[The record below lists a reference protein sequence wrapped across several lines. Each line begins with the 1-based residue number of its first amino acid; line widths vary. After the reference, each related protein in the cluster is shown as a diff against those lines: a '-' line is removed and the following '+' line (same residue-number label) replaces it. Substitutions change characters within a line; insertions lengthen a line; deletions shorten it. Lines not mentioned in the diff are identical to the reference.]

1 MKLRLWMIFIPIV
14 LIFAVVF
21 MFNRSVVSIHLNELS
36 NAVDELNKKQRG
48 FNTVDILFKYEI
60 NRRLY
65 SGLITEAEYDREELK
80 TISILTQQEA
90 PERKLGIFDYISMPA
105 VNGLRFLLGKPFLTL
120 TKEQKENNAAL
131 SLAFY
136 HENNR
141 RFRDAQNIYN
151 SFDEQK
157 KQSPV
162 LLHEGYCLSLLGEH
176 DDAVEKLTR
185 IINENRNEEI
195 AATAAIL
202 LMYITDF
209 KQKADYL
216 IKNGKGDNIDTVVK
230 LVQLNSFQNA
240 QEMLDRLEKSDTDE
254 EVQAKIAYY
263 RGRLLEETGEKSK
276 AIETYQEMI
285 LEYYRYEVAK
295 NANRRILVM
304 SANRSDREEINA
316 LAIENNKLLKDE
328 EFENILELNENIGTT
343 VADIVSDEDEVKKE
357 EEIDVTLLKKLQE
370 RSVEKREYVE
380 AENQNALL
388 AEQEAKR
395 LQEEKELRE
404 KQEALEKQRQEKIK
418 KQKRQA
424 ELRRQKK
431 LEQERKKAEQ
441 LRLKKERERQ
451 KALEKA
457 KELER
462 LKAIEKAKAEE
473 AEKAKNA
480 ELQKKKVE
488 ENGDYSIEYYRKDGK
503 LSQVDQFNKEGK
515 KTGYLK
521 YVYDENGNRIR
532 IDTYDENDQ
541 LVEYY

>member
-176 DDAVEKLTR
+176 DDAVGKLTR

>member
-1 MKLRLWMIFIPIV
+1 MKLRLWMIFIPVVIV
-14 LIFAVVF
+14 LAVVF
-21 MFNRSVVSIHLNELS
+21 MFNRSVISIHLNELS

-48 FNTVDILFKYEI
+48 FNTVDILFKYEM

-80 TISILTQQEA
+80 TISILTQQEQ
-90 PERKLGIFDYISMPA
+90 PERQIGVFDYMSMPA
-105 VNGLRFLLGKPFLTL
+105 INGLRYLLGKPQLTL

-131 SLAFY
+131 SLALY

-141 RFRDAQNIYN
+141 RFRDAQEIYT

-176 DDAVEKLTR
+176 DNAVKKLSR

-209 KQKADYL
+209 KQKAEHL
-216 IKNGKGDNIDTVVK
+216 INNANGDDIETVVK

-240 QEMLDRLEKSDTDE
+240 QVMLDRLEESETDE
-254 EVQAKIAYY
+254 EAQAKIAYY

-304 SANRSDREEINA
+304 SANRTDREEINA
-316 LAIENNKLLKDE
+316 LAIENNKLLHDE
-328 EFENILELNENIGTT
+328 SFESILELNENIGTT
-343 VADIVSDEDEVKKE
+343 FADKQTEEADVETKKE
-357 EEIDVTLLKKLQE
+357 EIIDIQLLKKLTKQ
-370 RSVEKREYVE
+370 SAEKREYVE
-380 AENQNALL
+380 KENQNALL
-388 AEQEAKR
+388 AEEEAKR
-395 LQEEKELRE
+395 LQAEK
-404 KQEALEKQRQEKIK
+404 EALEKQQEKERLRQEKIK
-418 KQKRQA
+418 RQKRQA

-441 LRLKKERERQ
+441 QRLKKERERQ
-451 KALEKA
+451 KALEREKQKA
-457 KELER
+457 L
-462 LKAIEKAKAEE
+462 EE
-473 AEKAKNA
+473 ALAK

-503 LSQVDQFNKEGK
+503 LSQVDQFDKDGK

-521 YVYDENGNRIR
+521 YVYDENGNKIR
-532 IDTYDENDQ
+532 VDTYDENDQ

>member
-90 PERKLGIFDYISMPA
+90 PERKLGMFDYISMPA

-328 EFENILELNENIGTT
+328 EFEDILELNENIGTT
-343 VADIVSDEDEVKKE
+343 VADIVSDENEVKKE
-357 EEIDVTLLKKLQE
+357 EVIDVTLLKKLQE

>member
-357 EEIDVTLLKKLQE
+357 EVIDVTLLKKLQE

-462 LKAIEKAKAEE
+462 LKALEE

>member
-357 EEIDVTLLKKLQE
+357 EVIDVTLLKKLQE

-404 KQEALEKQRQEKIK
+404 KQEALEKQRQEKIR

-462 LKAIEKAKAEE
+462 LKALEE

>member
-343 VADIVSDEDEVKKE
+343 VADIVSDENEVKKE
-357 EEIDVTLLKKLQE
+357 EVIDVTLLKKLQE

-462 LKAIEKAKAEE
+462 LKALEE

>member
-90 PERKLGIFDYISMPA
+90 PERKLGMFDYISMPA

-343 VADIVSDEDEVKKE
+343 VADIVSDENEVKKE
-357 EEIDVTLLKKLQE
+357 EVIDVTLLKKLQE

-462 LKAIEKAKAEE
+462 LKALEE

>member
-80 TISILTQQEA
+80 TISILTQQDA

-328 EFENILELNENIGTT
+328 EFEDILELNENIGTT

-462 LKAIEKAKAEE
+462 LKALEE

>member
-254 EVQAKIAYY
+254 EAQAKIAYY

-328 EFENILELNENIGTT
+328 EFEDILELNENIGTT
-343 VADIVSDEDEVKKE
+343 VADIVSDENEVKKE

-370 RSVEKREYVE
+370 QSVEKREYVE

-388 AEQEAKR
+388 AEEEAKR
-395 LQEEKELRE
+395 LQAEK
-404 KQEALEKQRQEKIK
+404 EALEKQQEQERLRQEKIK

-441 LRLKKERERQ
+441 QRLKKERERQ

-462 LKAIEKAKAEE
+462 LKALEE

>member
-263 RGRLLEETGEKSK
+263 RGRLLEENGEKSK

-357 EEIDVTLLKKLQE
+357 EVIDVTLLKKLQE

-395 LQEEKELRE
+395 LQAEK
-404 KQEALEKQRQEKIK
+404 EALEKQQEQERLRQEKIK

-462 LKAIEKAKAEE
+462 LKALEE

>member
-254 EVQAKIAYY
+254 EAQAKIAYY

-357 EEIDVTLLKKLQE
+357 EVIDVTLLKKLQE

-462 LKAIEKAKAEE
+462 LKALEE

>member
-90 PERKLGIFDYISMPA
+90 PERKLGMFDYISMPA

-254 EVQAKIAYY
+254 EAQAKIAYY

-357 EEIDVTLLKKLQE
+357 EEIDVTLLKKLQK

-395 LQEEKELRE
+395 LQAEK
-404 KQEALEKQRQEKIK
+404 EALEKQQEQERLRQEKIR

>member
-357 EEIDVTLLKKLQE
+357 EVIDVTLLKKLQE

-462 LKAIEKAKAEE
+462 LKALEE

-521 YVYDENGNRIR
+521 YVYDGNGNRIR

>member
-90 PERKLGIFDYISMPA
+90 PERKLGMFDYISMPA

-357 EEIDVTLLKKLQE
+357 EEIDVTLLKKLQK

-404 KQEALEKQRQEKIK
+404 KQEALEKQRQEKIR

>member
-90 PERKLGIFDYISMPA
+90 PERKLGMFDYISMPA

-357 EEIDVTLLKKLQE
+357 EVIDVTLLKKLQE

-462 LKAIEKAKAEE
+462 LKALEE

>member
-328 EFENILELNENIGTT
+328 EFEDILELNENIGTT

-357 EEIDVTLLKKLQE
+357 EVIDVTLLKKLQK

-462 LKAIEKAKAEE
+462 LKALEE

>member
-90 PERKLGIFDYISMPA
+90 SERKLGIFDYISMPA

-357 EEIDVTLLKKLQE
+357 EVIDVTLLKKLQE

-462 LKAIEKAKAEE
+462 LKALEE

>member
-90 PERKLGIFDYISMPA
+90 PERKLGMFDYISMPA

-328 EFENILELNENIGTT
+328 EFEDILELNENIGTT

-357 EEIDVTLLKKLQE
+357 EVIDVTLLKKLQE

-462 LKAIEKAKAEE
+462 LKALEE

>member
-462 LKAIEKAKAEE
+462 LKALEE

>member
-357 EEIDVTLLKKLQE
+357 EEIDVTLLKKLQK

-462 LKAIEKAKAEE
+462 LKALEE

>member
-328 EFENILELNENIGTT
+328 EFEDILELNENIGTT

-462 LKAIEKAKAEE
+462 LKALEE

>member
-357 EEIDVTLLKKLQE
+357 EVIDVTLLKKLQE

-404 KQEALEKQRQEKIK
+404 KQEALEKQRQEKIR

-462 LKAIEKAKAEE
+462 LKALEE

-521 YVYDENGNRIR
+521 YVYDGNGNRIR

>member
-328 EFENILELNENIGTT
+328 EFEDILELNENIGTT

-357 EEIDVTLLKKLQE
+357 EEIDVTLLKKLQK

-462 LKAIEKAKAEE
+462 LKALEE

>member
-254 EVQAKIAYY
+254 EAQAKIAYY

-357 EEIDVTLLKKLQE
+357 EVIDVTLLKKLQE

-395 LQEEKELRE
+395 
-404 KQEALEKQRQEKIK
+404 
-418 KQKRQA
+418 
-424 ELRRQKK
+424 
-431 LEQERKKAEQ
+431 KA
-441 LRLKKERERQ
+441 
-451 KALEKA
+451 A
-457 KELER
+457 
-462 LKAIEKAKAEE
+462 
-473 AEKAKNA
+473 
-480 ELQKKKVE
+480 
-488 ENGDYSIEYYRKDGK
+488 SRKD
-503 LSQVDQFNKEGK
+503 K
-515 KTGYLK
+515 KTKASG
-521 YVYDENGNRIR
+521 
-532 IDTYDENDQ
+532 
-541 LVEYY
+541 

>member
-357 EEIDVTLLKKLQE
+357 EVIDVTLLKKLQE

-404 KQEALEKQRQEKIK
+404 KQEALEKQRQEKIR

-462 LKAIEKAKAEE
+462 LKALEE

-532 IDTYDENDQ
+532 IDTCDENDQ

>member
-357 EEIDVTLLKKLQE
+357 EEIDVTLLKKLQK

>member
-328 EFENILELNENIGTT
+328 EFEDILELNENIGTT

-357 EEIDVTLLKKLQE
+357 EVIDVTLLKKLQE

-462 LKAIEKAKAEE
+462 LKALEE

>member
-304 SANRSDREEINA
+304 SANRSDREEINE

-328 EFENILELNENIGTT
+328 EFEDILELNENIGTT

-357 EEIDVTLLKKLQE
+357 EVIDVTLLKKLQE

-462 LKAIEKAKAEE
+462 LKALEE

>member
-328 EFENILELNENIGTT
+328 EFEDILELNENIGTT

-357 EEIDVTLLKKLQE
+357 EVIDVTLLKKLQK

-404 KQEALEKQRQEKIK
+404 KQEALEKQRQEKIR

-462 LKAIEKAKAEE
+462 LKAIEE

>member
-90 PERKLGIFDYISMPA
+90 PERKLGMFDYISMPA

-404 KQEALEKQRQEKIK
+404 KQEALEKQRQEKIR

-462 LKAIEKAKAEE
+462 LKALEE

>member
-357 EEIDVTLLKKLQE
+357 EEIDVTLLKKLQK

-404 KQEALEKQRQEKIK
+404 KQEALEKQRQEKIR